1 MLGSFKLVV
10 KICCIVLAH
19 HSRPSSSTSME
30 NKIFI
35 RIAVMLIVS
44 EELCKTKDDWIIGH
58 PYRWRCCCTHT
69 HTYDEREHYDD
80 DDEDDFML
88 YSNLLHSKAI
98 GY

>member
-1 MLGSFKLVV
+1 MLYS
-10 KICCIVLAH
+10 A
-19 HSRPSSSTSME
+19 RPSSSTSME

-44 EELCKTKDDWIIGH
+44 EELCKTEDDWIIAAIHIGGAAAAH
-58 PYRWRCCCTHT
+58 THT